1 MRYMCVHLL
10 LAGGKTEWRWV
21 PWGKRTL
28 DDLRRQ
34 GYVIIGYHE
43 G

>member
-10 LAGGKTEWRWV
+10 LPGGKTEWRWV
-21 PWGKRTL
+21 VWGKHSL

-34 GYVIIGYHE
+34 GYTIIGYHE

>member
-10 LAGGKTEWRWV
+10 LPGGKTEWRRCV
-21 PWGKRTL
+21 WGKRTL
-28 DDLRRQ
+28 DDLRKQ

-43 G
+43 A